1 MPFDLEKIWETLIC
15 LLLAV
20 AGGLTRLLSRKG
32 TKGLVLSRLFAEVF
46 ISAFSGLMIVLL
58 ARALGLSGDWLGLV
72 AGIAGWIG
80 PRMLDKIAE
89 GPVGK
94 ALGLQLKSRKEK

>member
-1 MPFDLEKIWETLIC
+1 LKRYGKHLIC

-32 TKGLVLSRLFAEVF
+32 TKGLALSRLFAEVF
-46 ISAFSGLMIVLL
+46 ISSFSGLMIVLL
-58 ARALGLSGDWLGLV
+58 ARALGISGDWLGLV
-72 AGIAGWIG
+72 AGIAGWVG

-94 ALGLQLKSRKEK
+94 VLGLQLKNRKEK

>member
-1 MPFDLEKIWETLIC
+1 
-15 LLLAV
+15 LA
-20 AGGLTRLLSRKG
+20 
-32 TKGLVLSRLFAEVF
+32 LSRLFAEVF

-89 GPVGK
+89 EPVGK
-94 ALGLQLKSRKEK
+94 ALGLHFEGKKR